1 MYTIEE
7 IKEYISVLEA
17 STLSVLEV
25 QKDDGSKIRLERAT
39 QVNPYVAPAP
49 VMPQMAPVMAP
60 PVAAPIAVAA
70 PAATA
75 ETAPA
80 KASEGKTI
88 NSPIVGV
95 FYVAPS
101 PDSAPYVTAGK
112 KVKTGETVCI
122 VEAMKCMNEIA
133 AEFDCEIVEVLVN
146 DGELVEYG
154 QPLFKVR

>member
-60 PVAAPIAVAA
+60 PVAPVAVAA
-70 PAATA
+70 PAVA

-101 PDSAPYVTAGK
+101 PDSEPYVSAGK
-112 KVKTGETVCI
+112 KVKTGDTVCI

-154 QPLFKVR
+154 QPLFKIR

>member
-39 QVNPYVAPAP
+39 QVNPYVASAP
-49 VMPQMAPVMAP
+49 VMPQIAPVMAQ
-60 PVAAPIAVAA
+60 PVASVAPAA
-70 PAATA
+70 PAVATQP
-75 ETAPA
+75 APA
-80 KASEGKTI
+80 QTSETKTI

-133 AEFDCEIVEVLVN
+133 AEFDCEIVEVLVK